1 LGREPASVIIRLA
14 AQAQPVAVASAQ
26 TLGVTGPAARFSQ
39 TQKEDG
45 SMESKVP
52 LPTDNIFKFYA
63 LFSLLVF
70 VFSVGAILYSNK
82 TANELAI
89 STLVE
94 IEQLKQDPVPSPSQ
108 RMRLVALERQ
118 LEVSQANRKFFLW
131 SLSLLVAASIFGN
144 GTRKFSLS

>member
-1 LGREPASVIIRLA
+1 
-14 AQAQPVAVASAQ
+14 
-26 TLGVTGPAARFSQ
+26 
-39 TQKEDG
+39 
-45 SMESKVP
+45 MESKVP

-131 SLSLLVAASIFGN
+131 SLSLLVAASIGGIYYGFWKWH
-144 GTRKFSLS
+144 TKVQPVIDESARVQLEIARLQLKKLRAEVEKSDA